1 MKNILITREI
11 EESGI
16 KKLEE
21 NGFKVTVN
29 KSDDIPSQEDIL
41 RMLGESEYDA
51 VVTLLTD
58 KIDAKIFDAY
68 PNIKL
73 YVNYASGFDNLN
85 LAEAK
90 ERGITVANAPALLTS
105 EAVAEHTLA
114 LMLSLSA
121 RIVEADQFVRD
132 GKYKGWMPNNFI
144 GTDVLGKT
152 LGLVGA
158 GRIGSKVG
166 YYSRGLG
173 LKVLYYDVQRNE
185 MLEKE
190 CGGEFVSSID
200 ELLKQ
205 SDIVSIHVP
214 LLESTKHLINS
225 ERLSLMKKEAILI
238 NTSRG
243 PVVDELAL
251 TELLK
256 NNVIAGAGL
265 DVFEFEP
272 NISPDL
278 IKLQNV
284 VLTPHIASASIEARR
299 EMSDI
304 VAQNIIDFFSG
315 KEVKYQVNK

>member
-1 MKNILITREI
+1 MKNIFVTREI

-21 NGFKVTVN
+21 SGFNVTVN
-29 KSDDIPSQEDIL
+29 KSESIPSQEDIINFL
-41 RMLGESEYDA
+41 KEKEYDA

-58 KIDAKIFDAY
+58 KIDAKIYDAF

-73 YVNYASGFDNLN
+73 YVNFASGFDNINIL
-85 LAEAK
+85 EAK
-90 ERGITVANAPALLTS
+90 EKGITIANAPAVLTA
-105 EAVAEHTLA
+105 EAVAEHTMA
-114 LMLSLSA
+114 LMLSLTA

-132 GKYKGWMPNNFI
+132 GKYKGWMPNSFI

-166 YYSRGLG
+166 YYSKGMG
-173 LKVLYYDVQRNE
+173 MKVVYYDLQRNE
-185 MLEKE
+185 ALEKE
-190 CGGEFVSSID
+190 CGGEFVESLE
-200 ELLKQ
+200 ELLKRA
-205 SDIVSIHVP
+205 DIVSIHVP
-214 LLESTKHLINS
+214 LMDSTRHLINK
-225 ERLSLMKKEAILI
+225 EKLSLMKKEAILI

-243 PVVDELAL
+243 PVVDETAL
-251 TELLK
+251 VEALK
-256 NNVIAGAGL
+256 SGIIGGAGL

-272 NISPDL
+272 NISPEL

-284 VLTPHIASASIEARR
+284 VLTPHIASASIEARK

-304 VAQNIIDFFSG
+304 VAKNIIEYFEG
-315 KEVKYQVNK
+315 KEPTNKVNK